1 MINQLTVN
9 GDQPALMNALGKP
22 ALRSQIRRALKA
34 LDARQR
40 VCESLQVCE
49 RIVAHPRFRAAESLS
64 IFVSLPWEIET
75 RILFE
80 RAFELHKRVY
90 VPFVAGPG
98 DMRFVSCSS
107 LEDLDSFPR
116 GAFGVAQP
124 ATESIVARTD
134 AMSLLDLD
142 LIIVPGLAFDTR
154 LHRLGQGGGFYDR
167 FIADARQSFLRA
179 SRPPPFLLGV
189 GLSPQLVP
197 CDDAAKSAIPIE
209 ANDEQLDAVVCA
221 SHASIECMAAR

>member
-1 MINQLTVN
+1 MI
-9 GDQPALMNALGKP
+9 ALGKP
-22 ALRSQIRRALKA
+22 ALRSLIRRSLKA

-49 RIVAHPRFRAAESLS
+49 RVVAHHRFRAAESLS
-64 IFVSLPWEIET
+64 IFVSLPWEIDT
-75 RILFE
+75 RMLFE

-107 LEDLDSFPR
+107 LADLDSFPR
-116 GAFGVAQP
+116 GAFGVAEP
-124 ATESIVARTD
+124 AAESISARTD
-134 AMSLLDLD
+134 AMSLMDLD
-142 LIIVPGLAFDTR
+142 LVIVPGLAFDTR

-167 FIADARQSFLRA
+167 FIADARRLFLGA
-179 SRPPPFLLGV
+179 SRPPPFLLGI

-197 CDDAAKSAIPIE
+197 CDDTANPAIPIE

-221 SHASIECMAAR
+221 SHASIERITAR